1 MTPSVSTLH
10 YFINAK
16 LTLINVEREDL
27 SVVDLSDSEVEFLGS
42 TQLSNSQIIQKNSP
56 RSPTPP
62 SPRTIIANQA
72 PHFSSSPLSDLP
84 DIDDPVVR
92 ERLSQSQ
99 APLFSLSQNIP
110 STEIPSS
117 DRVSTRKS
125 RGVQRKSK
133 AQLEWGSQQ
142 RADNAPKS
150 VRISSADKK
159 RVPKSKIQKTDV
171 SQLINDFSELA
182 SPD

>member
-1 MTPSVSTLH
+1 MTLSVSTLH

-27 SVVDLSDSEVEFLGS
+27 PPAVDLSDSEVEFLGS
-42 TQLSNSQIIQKNSP
+42 TQLSNSRIIQKNSP

-62 SPRTIIANQA
+62 SPRTIVANRTSHT
-72 PHFSSSPLSDLP
+72 HFSSSPLSDLP

-117 DRVSTRKS
+117 D
-125 RGVQRKSK
+125 
-133 AQLEWGSQQ
+133 
-142 RADNAPKS
+142 
-150 VRISSADKK
+150 
-159 RVPKSKIQKTDV
+159 
-171 SQLINDFSELA
+171 
-182 SPD
+182 